1 MQDGSLWLDSVF
13 ATKEQLP
20 AVLCTLKDELT
31 NTAAV
36 VIAIITICAT
46 LSVVAGLEFG
56 IKTVSYAAL
65 MCGNVLMMV
74 VFALDEPWYILNVIV
89 QTVGYHLNLGVP

>member
-1 MQDGSLWLDSVF
+1 M
-13 ATKEQLP
+13 
-20 AVLCTLKDELT
+20 
-31 NTAAV
+31 

-56 IKTVSYAAL
+56 IKTVSYAAF
-65 MCGNVLMMV
+65 MCGNLLMMV

-89 QTVGYHLNLGVP
+89 QTVGYHLSLGGPLGSTLPLYYGLPPVPPPKAER